1 MIWRAPERAL
11 PIFGELSMCAEENPW
26 RAAGRIEENER
37 EREWRLGFRA
47 TVRIEENEREREWRL
62 GFLERGSSIFADRW
76 GSGQNLP
83 AILGWVSV
91 GGPVH
96 MCRRMVGCNC

>member
-11 PIFGELSMCAEENPW
+11 LIFGELSMCAEENPW
-26 RAAGRIEENER
+26 RAA
-37 EREWRLGFRA
+37 A
-47 TVRIEENEREREWRL
+47 RIEENEREREWRL

-83 AILGWVSV
+83 VILGWVSV

>member
-11 PIFGELSMCAEENPW
+11 PIFGELSMHAEENPW
-26 RAAGRIEENER
+26 C
-37 EREWRLGFRA
+37 
-47 TVRIEENEREREWRL
+47 TVARIEENEREREWRL